1 MRAKSNS
8 PSPAQRQVQAGAQRT
23 KFLSVIPTT
32 RMFTWTPIYKEL
44 AKALLPFKNRQPDL
58 VRILD
63 EIKQTGVPIIR
74 LVDAPDPA
82 TTPPLTTIDP
92 FTFFAAFNRGLTNQN
107 RMAILTTL
115 KEKFR
120 LNSAVP
126 ADFSGVPVV
135 DNKLSW

>member
-23 KFLSVIPTT
+23 KFLSVIPTA
-32 RMFTWTPIYKEL
+32 RMSPWTPIYKEL

-74 LVDAPDPA
+74 LIDAPKPA
-82 TTPPLTTIDP
+82 TAPVLATIDL
-92 FTFFAAFNRGLTNQN
+92 FTLLGSP
-107 RMAILTTL
+107 
-115 KEKFR
+115 EKFVLR
-120 LNSAVP
+120 
-126 ADFSGVPVV
+126 VV
-135 DNKLSW
+135 